1 MRDWVEAERLFCN
14 LRQRAGRAEAAE
26 GRDRLPKTMETF
38 ILVGG
43 ASLHVMKDL
52 SSLTRG

>member
-1 MRDWVEAERLFCN
+1 MEAERLFCN

-43 ASLHVMKDL
+43 G
-52 SSLTRG
+52 LTACHEGS